1 MLLEDLEK
9 LLIIRNGQ
17 KYMPKFTSEIKKDDN
32 GNFYTDYTIIKSAEE
47 NYNDIKS
54 IKENGIPQEPTE
66 QEKINAQLLKD
77 NAEQKILIAQLTK
90 EIASLKGGTT
100 NV

>member
-1 MLLEDLEK
+1 MENFIVKEG
-9 LLIIRNGQ
+9 I
-17 KYMPKFTSEIKKDDN
+17 KFTPFYDKN
-32 GNFYTDYTIIKSAEE
+32 GKIISTAEE
-47 NYNDIKS
+47 NYKRYLEIQNKP
-54 IKENGIPQEPTE
+54 KEVYISE

-90 EIASLKGGTT
+90 EIASLKGGTV